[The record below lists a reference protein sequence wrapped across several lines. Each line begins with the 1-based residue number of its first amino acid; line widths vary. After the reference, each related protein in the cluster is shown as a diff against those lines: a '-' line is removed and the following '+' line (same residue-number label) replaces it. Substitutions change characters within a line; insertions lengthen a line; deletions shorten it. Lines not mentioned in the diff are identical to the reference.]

1 MVHLIFIV
9 LLTLVVGTACFLIA
23 GACAIAFLSTH
34 PPRRSVTRTPQE
46 FGANYEDVLFPSRDG
61 MMLSGWFVPARCSQ
75 ETGAAPRGMVILC
88 HGMSANREEVL
99 PWAEPLWSRGFTILM
114 FDFRALGKSGGNRC
128 TAGYRETEDL
138 SGAVDYLMTR
148 PDTQI
153 LPLGVFGFSMGGAT
167 AILVAADDPRI
178 LSVAT
183 HGAYATLESAI
194 TQRCKKHFSFMAP
207 IVEWMTVRVGRK
219 LGWFP
224 VSPSEV
230 NPVEAVSRLT
240 PRPLLILHGGRDRVV
255 HPADAHELHA
265 AAGYPKSLR
274 VLPRSGHKR
283 IHRHLRDAVH
293 RRVSQFF
300 CATLHNPAYTNTQE
314 KIERPPQPRRKPLT
328 SAKRRPS
335 AAGS

>member
-1 MVHLIFIV
+1 MFHIIFIV
-9 LLTLVVGTACFLIA
+9 LSTLFAVTAGYLIV
-23 GACAIAFLSTH
+23 GACAIAYFSTH
-34 PPRRSVTRTPQE
+34 PPRRSITRNPEE
-46 FGANYEDVLFPSRDG
+46 FGAAYEDILFPSRDG
-61 MMLSGWFVPARCSQ
+61 MTLSGWLVPARCTQ
-75 ETGAAPRGMVILC
+75 ETGAAPRGAVILC
-88 HGMSANREEVL
+88 HGMLANREEVV
-99 PWAEPLWSRGFTILM
+99 PWAEPLWSRGFTVLM

-138 SGAVDYLMTR
+138 SGAVDYLKSR
-148 PDTQI
+148 ADTKD

-178 LSVAT
+178 QAVAT

-194 TQRCKKHFSFMAP
+194 TQRCKIHFSFMSP
-207 IVEWMTVRVGRK
+207 IVEWMTVRIGRK
-219 LGWFP
+219 LRWYP

-255 HPADAHELHA
+255 HPGDARDLHA

-274 VLPRSGHKR
+274 VLPRSGHRR
-283 IHRHLRDAVH
+283 IHRHLRDAVR

-300 CATLHNPAYTNTQE
+300 CATLINPEYTNTHESSE
-314 KIERPPQPRRKPLT
+314 KPPQPRRKPVA

-335 AAGS
+335 AAGN